1 MIYCC
6 LTTYPKRVQN
16 VPRVLDSLRD
26 GFIRPDR
33 FIVTIAEQDN
43 WMRDTFTGVTDVEV
57 LTVPVDTKVW
67 KKFLPAMQMFQPD
80 DLVLTVDD
88 DYLYDRLMLSELLA
102 ARYRSLCVY
111 EGGAPVSGNH
121 YWHNGLKCHCG
132 CASLVQPRHFAG
144 WEDYARLFDRI
155 ESSDMFYTML
165 AAKNRFAYV
174 QTPTD
179 WQHALQPFN
188 EGEGY
193 SKRHAVQR
201 SYDIIAREFGWSK

>member
-1 MIYCC
+1 MIHCC
-6 LTTYPKRVQN
+6 ITTYPKRVQN
-16 VPRVLDSLRD
+16 VPLVLDSLRE
-26 GFIRPDR
+26 GLIRPDH
-33 FIVTIAEQDN
+33 FIVTIAKQDA
-43 WMRDTFTGVTDVEV
+43 WMRDTFTGMTDVEV
-57 LTVPVDTKVW
+57 LTLPEDTKVW
-67 KKFLPAMQMFQPD
+67 KKFLLAMQLLQPD
-80 DLVLTVDD
+80 DLVLTIDD
-88 DYLYDRLMLSELLA
+88 DYLYDRLMLAELLFT
-102 ARYRSLCVY
+102 REQSLWVC

-144 WEDYARLFDRI
+144 WKDYTHLFDRI

-179 WQHALQPFN
+179 WQHTLRTFN

-201 SYDIIAREFGWSK
+201 SYQTIARAFGWSK